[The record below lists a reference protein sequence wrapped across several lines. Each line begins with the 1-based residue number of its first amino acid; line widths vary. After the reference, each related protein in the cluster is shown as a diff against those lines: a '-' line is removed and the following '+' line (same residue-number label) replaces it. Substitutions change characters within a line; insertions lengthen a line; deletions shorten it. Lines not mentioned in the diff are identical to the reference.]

1 MYGLLRCVVFVLL
14 LVKGSFAVA
23 QYPLVD
29 SLKTVLEK
37 TTDPRQRVLLLH
49 QLSLQ
54 SWDFSFEAGRR
65 YADEGYSIALKSKD
79 KELLTIA
86 ATDLGLYHYFV
97 GDYPNAERYYKEA
110 LKSADNVNFGEYPA
124 YTLTRMG
131 NLYRVQGKYDTA
143 KFYYDKTLQ
152 LLEVGKSASAYSSVY
167 HSIAWLHYEL
177 SEYDQALLIIHKS
190 LSLRKQ
196 MGDSLLMAEC
206 WKFLGATHRSMSS
219 VDSADYYLTNVK
231 RIATAYADPELMIFY
246 LINEG
251 ELAFAKGDMLNTIKA
266 YQQALEILSQHK
278 FKRYQAL
285 TLKRIGQVY
294 DQLDDFERANNYFL
308 QALSL
313 EEELQS
319 VHEVARSYALI
330 GWGYAHQRNYDQADQ
345 YAKKSLT
352 IMKNVKDRVGVA
364 YVHNLMGTLALE
376 QEEFTNALTYFDS
389 ALSVRRTYRLE
400 VYEASTLENKGY
412 VFEALNRPE
421 EALAVHQQAAAIYTR
436 TNNQR
441 RLAKSLNNIGVVYL
455 RMKKFSEAEKFIK
468 KALQTSM
475 DIKFLPEQRDSYF
488 NLAKLNQAQGRY
500 KEAVLQYD
508 QYIVINDSL
517 FSLESIGRAA
527 QAHALYDLEKKEQHI
542 AALNLENQQKEQEL
556 SLKETK
562 LKSQT
567 LALIFAAVGVLLL
580 LFLVFMLYK
589 YYLNKKRANEKLET
603 LNIAISE
610 QKEEIQAQSEELKE
624 SYEELSK
631 VHKNLQEKQEEIE
644 AQSEELREANE
655 AIFLAN
661 SNLEKK
667 VVERTQQLR
676 QAYLEL
682 DTFFYRSS
690 HDFRRP
696 LTTFMGLAE
705 VAKITLKDPNA
716 IHLFEKVK
724 ETAIN
729 LDKMLMKLQS
739 ISDVGLQQL
748 SFKELYFRE
757 LVDTILVSY
766 QSEIERKGLQVI
778 VELEQTPLVSY
789 PSLLKIVVE
798 NLTEN
803 AINFCKNKEARLIIR
818 SRKESDRFILE
829 FEDNGQGID
838 PEYQPRIFEMYFRAH
853 SDSKGNGL
861 GLYIVKKAVEK
872 LNGEI
877 FFKSLLNKGSTFTI
891 DLPNHV

>member
-1 MYGLLRCVVFVLL
+1 MYAPFRCVVFVLL
-14 LVKGSFAVA
+14 LLTCSLVHA
-23 QYPLVD
+23 QHPAVD
-29 SLKTVLEK
+29 SLKATLDR
-37 TTDPRQRVLLLH
+37 TTDSRQRVLLLH
-49 QLSLQ
+49 QLASQ
-54 SWDFSFEAGRR
+54 SWDFNFEEGHR
-65 YADEGYSIALKSKD
+65 YADEGYGIALKSKD
-79 KELLTIA
+79 NELLTIA
-86 ATDLGLYHYFV
+86 ATDVGLYYYFV
-97 GDYPNAERYYKEA
+97 GNYTDAERYYAEA
-110 LKSADNVNFGEYPA
+110 LKSAGDANFGEYPA

-143 KFYYDKTLQ
+143 KLYYNKTLQ
-152 LLEVGKSASAYSSVY
+152 LLEVAKSPSAYSSVY
-167 HSIAWLHYEL
+167 HNIAWLHYEL

-190 LSLRKQ
+190 LSLRKHI
-196 MGDSLLMAEC
+196 GDSLLIAEC
-206 WKFLGATHRSMSS
+206 WKFLGTTHRSMSS
-219 VDSADYYLTNVK
+219 IDSAEYYLAHVK
-231 RIATAYADPELMIFY
+231 RIATTYTDPELLIFH

-251 ELAFAKGDMLNTIKA
+251 ELSFAKGDMLNTIKA
-266 YQQALEILSQHK
+266 YQEALEMLSQHK

-294 DQLDDFERANNYFL
+294 DQLGDFERSNNYFL

-319 VHEVARSYALI
+319 IHEVARSYALI

-345 YAKKSLT
+345 YAKKSIA
-352 IMKNVKDRVGVA
+352 IMRHVNDKVGIA

-376 QEEFTNALTYFDS
+376 QKEYANALIYFDS
-389 ALSVRRTYRLE
+389 ALSVRRTYHLA

-412 VFEALNRPE
+412 VFEALNRSA
-421 EALAVHQQAAAIYTR
+421 EALAVHQQASAIYTR
-436 TNNQR
+436 TNNLR

-455 RMKKFSEAEKFIK
+455 EEKKFNEAERFIN
-468 KALQTSM
+468 KALYTSM
-475 DIKFLPEQRDSYF
+475 EIKFLPEQRDSYF
-488 NLAKLNQAQGRY
+488 NLAKLNQAQGKY

-508 QYIVINDSL
+508 HYVVINDSL

-527 QAHALYDLEKKEQHI
+527 QAHALYDLEKKEQRI
-542 AALNLENQQKEQEL
+542 TTLNLENQQKEQEL
-556 SLKETK
+556 VLKEIK
-562 LKSQT
+562 LRSQT
-567 LALIFAAVGVLLL
+567 LALIFAAIGVLLL
-580 LFLVFMLYK
+580 LFFVIMLYK
-589 YYLNKKRANEKLET
+589 YYLTKKKANEKLEI
-603 LNIAISE
+603 LNLAISE
-610 QKEEIQAQSEELKE
+610 QKEEIQTQSEELKE
-624 SYEELSK
+624 SYEELSV

-644 AQSEELREANE
+644 AQTEELREANE

-667 VVERTQQLR
+667 VAERTQQLR

-766 QSEIERKGLQVI
+766 QSEIERKGLQVV
-778 VELEQTPLVSY
+778 VELEQTSLVSY
-789 PSLLKIVVE
+789 PSLLKIVLE

-829 FEDNGQGID
+829 FEDNGLGID
-838 PEYQPRIFEMYFRAH
+838 PEYQSRIFEMYFRAN
-853 SDSKGNGL
+853 SESKGNGL

-877 FFKSLLNKGSTFTI
+877 FFTSQFNKGSTFTI
-891 DLPNHV
+891 DLPNRV